1 MSCPTNRFGPSCPPK
16 ASNADLAKEMERRLA
31 ELQAARTTQETKLGI
46 GASVFKPAAP
56 VALTEST
63 VSKKLTSEE
72 WEKQVAELM
81 SGREAA
87 APVIPKEDIDTTGI
101 FGQKSRET
109 EPVMNL
115 AERMASL
122 AAARGTQDT
131 DFANMVPMEIEANP
145 APTGAALGKSSL
157 AGASI

>member
-1 MSCPTNRFGPSCPPK
+1 MSYPTK
-16 ASNADLAKEMERRLA
+16 TSNTDLAKEMERRLA
-31 ELQAARTTQETKLGI
+31 ERITQETKLGI
-46 GASVFKPAAP
+46 GASASKPAAP
-56 VALTEST
+56 LALTEST

-81 SGREAA
+81 SGRETT
-87 APVIPKEDIDTTGI
+87 APIIPKKDIDTKGI

-109 EPVMNL
+109 EPVMDL

-131 DFANMVPMEIEANP
+131 DFANMVPMEIDANP
-145 APTGAALGKSSL
+145 TPTGTTLAKSNL
-157 AGASI
+157 AGARI